1 MIIVDDYKIEW
12 QYSRYEDDELF
23 DLMTRCLIYDKNGKL
38 LASGAAIKS
47 KDDRHEKDTA
57 RKISLTRA
65 LRDYS
70 FVYSTNI
77 LSKEFRTKVWKAYFA
92 R

>member
-65 LRDYS
+65 LEDYG
-70 FVYSTNI
+70 FFGNGT
-77 LSKEFRTKVWKAYFA
+77 LCTKEFRTKIWKAYFA